1 MEILCIVCELVIS
14 VCTLVYLFS
23 LQKTADSTREGLV
36 QQRPRDL
43 ALGFTSLVI
52 SLVVLAVMVIGIDKL
67 TRGAKQVA
75 VITRRISRIRYSG
88 GGGWLAVSSNHAERA
103 PRASVCNSTLGPTE
117 EPGNADEARGEE
129 EAEGHASFEGCIA
142 TCS

>member
-75 VITRRISRIRYSG
+75 VITRRISRIR
-88 GGGWLAVSSNHAERA
+88 
-103 PRASVCNSTLGPTE
+103 
-117 EPGNADEARGEE
+117 
-129 EAEGHASFEGCIA
+129 
-142 TCS
+142 